1 MSDPGS
7 TGRPV
12 NPETGPGG
20 QPVDPSSSWKS
31 LALHYLRTRKARR
44 TLTAGSRHQ
53 YRYVLVNF
61 AEGMDGVPLATPA
74 ELLAGHVDR
83 WLESHRWAISTIC
96 TNLGI
101 IRPFLTW
108 AGTAGYIAPG
118 VASLVPNPRRP
129 EPLPRAL
136 TTRHVQALLAVVPDA
151 RGRVIVL
158 LEGQCGLRRA
168 EVAGLD
174 VTDVDLIDGSVRI
187 LHGKGG
193 TQRRVYP
200 STETVDAIRAWM
212 VERGP
217 GPGAL
222 ISSYDHPGARLT
234 PTWIGMLVSR
244 WMTEAGLKTMS
255 GDGVSGH
262 ALRHTAATALLRD
275 GTNIRVVQAALG
287 HSSILTTAR
296 YLRADDPEVR
306 AAMRRLTYGT
316 RRLAAVPDAETGA

>member
-1 MSDPGS
+1 M
-7 TGRPV
+7 
-12 NPETGPGG
+12 E
-20 QPVDPSSSWKS
+20 SSWH
-31 LALHYLRTRKARR
+31 ALVSAYLRTRKARR
-44 TLTAGSRHQ
+44 SLSANSRHA
-53 YRYVLVNF
+53 YRYILTNF
-61 AEGMDGVPLATPA
+61 ADGMAGVPLHTPPEMLAAT
-74 ELLAGHVDR
+74 VDR
-83 WLESHRWAISTIC
+83 WLEGHKWSPSTVS
-96 TNLGI
+96 TNLGV
-101 IRPFLTW
+101 IRPCLTW
-108 AGTAGYIAPG
+108 AGTVGMIAPG
-118 VASLVPNPRRP
+118 VAKLLPNPRRP

-136 TTRHVQALLAVVPDA
+136 TARHVQALLAVVPDK

-168 EVAGLD
+168 EVAGID
-174 VTDVDLIDGSVRI
+174 VADVDLVDGSIRI

-200 STETVDAIRAWM
+200 SVETMDAIRAWM

-222 ISSYDHPGARLT
+222 ICSYDHPGRGLT
-234 PTWIGMLVSR
+234 PTWIGTLVSR

-262 ALRHTAATALLRD
+262 SLRHTAATALLRD
-275 GTNIRVVQAALG
+275 GANIRVVQAALG
-287 HSSILTTAR
+287 HSSITTTAR

-316 RRLAAVPDAETGA
+316 RRLAAVPDEQTGA